1 MGVDNFWNIFLNK
14 VLPSP
19 AAESDCLFLLS
30 GRRCGR
36 VHPVFRHWMTTT
48 DIQADF
54 QTYKR
59 IQIDRWPQQCNVLQR
74 LWKTTTVLSSAHQH
88 CDVYPLKKKLFSSVS
103 FRCDLFVQSYKLY
116 IVWNEHIGFC
126 IFLVWNVIGLK
137 SIKIILPA
145 TLDALGIFLC
155 LMICSLTL
163 WRFNWIVMSSNN
175 MFIVNKA

>member
-1 MGVDNFWNIFLNK
+1 MWTCASC
-14 VLPSP
+14 LPSLDDNHWHP
-19 AAESDCLFLLS
+19 GRFSDLQEDPD
-30 GRRCGR
+30 RQ
-36 VHPVFRHWMTTT
+36 MTATM
-48 DIQADF
+48 
-54 QTYKR
+54 
-59 IQIDRWPQQCNVLQR
+59 QR
-74 LWKTTTVLSSAHQH
+74 FTATVKNYNSIVLSTPTLWCIST
-88 CDVYPLKKKLFSSVS
+88 KKKLFSSVS
-103 FRCDLFVQSYKLY
+103 FRCDLSVQSYKLY